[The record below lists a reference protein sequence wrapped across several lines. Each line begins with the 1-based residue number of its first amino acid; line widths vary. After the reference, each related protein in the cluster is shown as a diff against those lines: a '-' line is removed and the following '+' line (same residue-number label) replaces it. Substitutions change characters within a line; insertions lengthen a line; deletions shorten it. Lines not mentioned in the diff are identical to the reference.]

1 MTTPQ
6 RSDHLAMYGMVGV
19 AMHIVV
25 GVLIVASFAVIPTAW
40 MVILIAAWLGAAVAG
55 KALWERTVWIPL
67 LASIVLSAVWMT
79 VFFASR

>member
-1 MTTPQ
+1 MTAPS
-6 RSDHLAMYGMVGV
+6 RSDHLTVYGMVGV
-19 AMHIVV
+19 AMHLIV
-25 GVLIVASFAVIPTAW
+25 GILIVASFAMIPAGWLVLLTLAW
-40 MVILIAAWLGAAVAG
+40 VAGAVAG